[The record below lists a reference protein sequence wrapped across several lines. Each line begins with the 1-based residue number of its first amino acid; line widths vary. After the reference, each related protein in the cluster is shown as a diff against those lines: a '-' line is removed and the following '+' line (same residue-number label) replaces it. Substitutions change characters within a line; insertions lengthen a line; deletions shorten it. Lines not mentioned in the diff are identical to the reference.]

1 MAAPKYFCHP
11 RKLNFCW
18 TEFCIMHSA
27 FKLIPVIVET
37 IFVPLEDFIRMLVI
51 NIFMEGLCQVNMN
64 KKNRKC

>member
-1 MAAPKYFCHP
+1 
-11 RKLNFCW
+11 
-18 TEFCIMHSA
+18 MHSA
-27 FKLIPVIVET
+27 FKLIPVIVEN